1 MVDRYVSIPLI
12 SEIYSQALSIIYQKI
27 PKMGTPAIENNR
39 KTRKPEWGAF
49 GVVLFAFSLSPS
61 V

>member
-1 MVDRYVSIPLI
+1 MSIPLI
-12 SEIYSQALSIIYQKI
+12 SEIYSQALSITYQKI